1 MTNDPNAGR
10 FDMLTVA
17 GSNPGQGATLWLN
30 DTATG
35 GKSFAIRSTGGALQI
50 WDSAADRF
58 FLDDK
63 GNVYVGT
70 ARSAGKFHVMGK
82 DDGHSVIVYDGKVG
96 IGTTTPDKLPVC
108 VRSSDT
114 LWGSGISLDNTPA
127 AGGKRYAMTSNRGRL
142 TISDMDN
149 TADRLVI
156 DKDGRAGIG
165 TTTPDKLPVC
175 ILSSDTLWGSGISLD
190 NTPATG
196 GKRYAI
202 TSNRGTL
209 TISDMDNV
217 ADRLV
222 IDKSGN
228 VGIGASLNIGGDV
241 NVKGD
246 VILKGADCAEEFAV
260 SGTEPVDPGTVMV
273 IAAEGSLMAS
283 RQAYDKRVAGV
294 ISGAGDLRPG
304 IILDSQSKETG
315 RLPLA
320 MTGKVYCKVD
330 ADYGPVGVGDLL
342 TTSPTC
348 GHAMKA
354 SDCGKAFGTVIGKAL
369 RGLEA
374 GKGLIPILVALQ

>member
-108 VRSSDT
+108 VR
-114 LWGSGISLDNTPA
+114 
-127 AGGKRYAMTSNRGRL
+127 
-142 TISDMDN
+142 
-149 TADRLVI
+149 
-156 DKDGRAGIG
+156 
-165 TTTPDKLPVC
+165 
-175 ILSSDTLWGSGISLD
+175 SSDTLWGSGISLD